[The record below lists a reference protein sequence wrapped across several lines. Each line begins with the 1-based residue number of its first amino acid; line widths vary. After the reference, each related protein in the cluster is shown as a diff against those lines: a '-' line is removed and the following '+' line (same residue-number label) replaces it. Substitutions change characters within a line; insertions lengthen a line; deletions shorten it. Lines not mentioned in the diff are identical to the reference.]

1 MRKVNYDKFPSTKIS
16 GTILRGWN
24 DIHTL
29 LMECFKSRKV
39 LAVEL
44 YAGVRED
51 EVINELKSLSPTL
64 LINTRDLMKPENEIK
79 EMTER
84 FMTKEISL
92 PSMKLQTSAA
102 EICVRVTLLKST
114 VKH

>member
-1 MRKVNYDKFPSTKIS
+1 MFIHIIKSSIYNYEKSK
-16 GTILRGWN
+16 LRQVPFYKDFRNDSSGWN

-64 LINTRDLMKPENEIK
+64 LINT
-79 EMTER
+79 
-84 FMTKEISL
+84 
-92 PSMKLQTSAA
+92 
-102 EICVRVTLLKST
+102 
-114 VKH
+114 

>member
-44 YAGVRED
+44 YAGV
-51 EVINELKSLSPTL
+51 
-64 LINTRDLMKPENEIK
+64 
-79 EMTER
+79 
-84 FMTKEISL
+84 
-92 PSMKLQTSAA
+92 LQG
-102 EICVRVTLLKST
+102 
-114 VKH
+114 

>member
-79 EMTER
+79 EMTKR
-84 FMTKEISL
+84 FMTRMFFL
-92 PSMKLQTSAA
+92 VM
-102 EICVRVTLLKST
+102 
-114 VKH
+114 

>member
-1 MRKVNYDKFPSTKIS
+1 MKMKKQNSIMTAFP
-16 GTILRGWN
+16 
-24 DIHTL
+24 
-29 LMECFKSRKV
+29 V
-39 LAVEL
+39 LFGFFVKMCIRDS

-84 FMTKEISL
+84 FMVSSTFID
-92 PSMKLQTSAA
+92 
-102 EICVRVTLLKST
+102 LKSACVIASRT
-114 VKH
+114 ASKKHFSSSLCGS

>member
-64 LINTRDLMKPENEIK
+64 LINTRDLMKPENDRAFYDKGCSFWLCDEPIS
-79 EMTER
+79 ER
-84 FMTKEISL
+84 
-92 PSMKLQTSAA
+92 
-102 EICVRVTLLKST
+102 LL
-114 VKH
+114 